1 MDKIEIRCLCDSQLR
16 SDSHAHQLRGYAAVF
31 NQLSEP
37 LTGFREKIRPG
48 AFKRSVQ
55 SGADVRALVD
65 HNPAMIIGRTRAG
78 TLRLLE
84 DAHGLLTEID
94 LPPTT
99 IGHDLYQ
106 SVRRGDVSA
115 MSFGFRVI
123 KDAWPE
129 KNIREL
135 LDVELF
141 DVSVVSFPAYPQT
154 SVDVRNG
161 QQISVGWYGRKT
173 PWERLRRK
181 VRLIELNGA
190 ALGALSPTAERKMRY
205 RRHRVWFVETLARVY
220 GPISSHG
227 NRR

>member
-16 SDSHAHQLRGYAAVF
+16 SGSHAHQLRGYAAVF
-31 NQLSEP
+31 NQLSDP
-37 LTGFREKIRPG
+37 LTGLREKIRPG

-55 SGADVRALVD
+55 LGADVRALVD

-78 TLRLLE
+78 TLRLHE

-99 IGHDLYQ
+99 VGRDLYE

-115 MSFGFRVI
+115 MSFGFRVV
-123 KDAWPE
+123 KDVWPE
-129 KNIREL
+129 RNLREL
-135 LDVELF
+135 VDVELF
-141 DVSVVSFPAYPQT
+141 DVSVVTFPAYPQT
-154 SVDVRNG
+154 TVDVRNG
-161 QQISVGWYGRKT
+161 QQMSVGWYGHKT
-173 PWERLRRK
+173 PWERLRRT
-181 VRLIELNGA
+181 VRLVELNGA
-190 ALGALSPTAERKMRY
+190 ALGVLGPTAERKMRY
-205 RRHRVWFVETLARVY
+205 RRQIVRYVETLARVY